1 MDFGD
6 RSDNPFS
13 VSLSMDARPR
23 KQVLKSG
30 IRFFLLVGFCLSVTA
45 VIMSQ
50 GRAWLVHRLT
60 HDFASLTSAE
70 RKERLI
76 QIAELGTPAVEPLVN
91 SMADPD
97 LDVARTAFELLQ
109 QSQNDWSVLE
119 RSKRRSRNAA
129 LVESLTS
136 IAMDL
141 PDDRTGW
148 GTRLLQQTLMETV
161 DDPGDESRQ
170 IYDDANHAIELLSLS
185 SRSRASGIDMV
196 PASQSESNS
205 LAATIHDEDTTEPT
219 RLAIRAQPL
228 PVERAQANEL
238 WTQWPPPVETRFSR
252 DAPAI
257 DRSEPNAFAASRG
270 SHPVQASESP
280 SVYRSGGKLQAV
292 RTHDGV
298 ALGTVSTPAT
308 DGRDLDRT
316 ETEVPATEIRQAAHL
331 VDSPLQTYDDPSV
344 MRWLV
349 SDHATLREKAEAELG
364 RRGYDREEMSI
375 ARQLAGADAL
385 GRMELVEAIAR
396 SNRVDPRPWLLML
409 LEDSSRDVRL
419 RVISVMAT
427 MNDPAMTQRLRLQ
440 LVDER
445 DPTVAARIRRVLKLR

>member
-30 IRFFLLVGFCLSVTA
+30 IRFFLLVGLCLSVT
-45 VIMSQ
+45 VVVMSQ

-60 HDFASLTSAE
+60 SDFASLTSGE

-76 QIAELGTPAVEPLVN
+76 QIAELGTPAVKPLVV
-91 SMADPD
+91 SMSDPD

-109 QSQNDWSVLE
+109 QAQNDWSVLE
-119 RSKRRSRNAA
+119 PSQRSSRNAA

-148 GTRLLQQTLMETV
+148 ATRLLQQTLMETV
-161 DDPGDESRQ
+161 DDPGAESRQ
-170 IYDDANHAIELLSLS
+170 IYEDANRAIELLSLS
-185 SRSRASGIDMV
+185 NHSRPSGLDPV
-196 PASQSESNS
+196 PGSPSDSSS
-205 LAATIHDEDTTEPT
+205 LAAEIDADDLTEPR

-238 WTQWPPPVETRFSR
+238 WTQWPPPIETRFSR
-252 DAPAI
+252 EAPANE
-257 DRSEPNAFAASRG
+257 RTESNAFAGQNAS
-270 SHPVQASESP
+270 PVQPSETP
-280 SVYRSGGKLQAV
+280 SVYRSGGKLKSV
-292 RTHDGV
+292 PPEDEV
-298 ALGTVSTPAT
+298 ALGTVSTRAS
-308 DGRDLDRT
+308 GQDLART
-316 ETEVPATEIRQAAHL
+316 ETDVEATGIRRAAHL

-344 MRWLV
+344 IRWLV
-349 SDHATLREKAEAELG
+349 SDHATLREKAEAELS
-364 RRGYDREEMSI
+364 RRGYDQDALSI
-375 ARQLAGADAL
+375 ARQLAGADAH
-385 GRMELVEAIAR
+385 GRIEMVEAIAR

-409 LEDSSRDVRL
+409 LEDPSRDVRL

-427 MNDPAMTQRLRLQ
+427 MNDPALTQRLRLQ
-440 LVDER
+440 LVDES